1 MEEITDRT
9 SSINALYQDEP
20 GDGYNVTNLEFSK
33 KNQPNQNSKDVIFH
47 FPAILKETP
56 HRESILRICPTADSN
71 FMLMGQDGL
80 ISFWSSNLMFV
91 KSRSLFVQEK
101 SRKVKWIADF
111 ILINQYNKFLIGTCD
126 REIRM
131 YELSNFEPYCQIIG
145 LQSVPLRLDYSSTG
159 NNECVIVYGDDQG
172 CVNIL
177 LMSMMGESLRNWTKG
192 PIVDGIPSI
201 TIEKLAS
208 PGLISYIRWKA
219 HNDWVTEIK
228 YIRSI
233 NKVISSCNEETTALV
248 VGCVIGT
255 KSSQQKMKE
264 IQDAVHNMGRH
275 VQTGKNVLQRRL
287 SCDEAIFLISK
298 GAKTFDFCKEKNLLV
313 TGGLDRIIRMWNPN
327 FPGRPIGRLAGH
339 NSPIVF
345 LSIAAGDSRIFSI
358 SVDKIIKVWDIE
370 DQTCLITVKPK
381 DSQIN
386 GDLATCY
393 HSQELKALYIATD
406 SLAQLLLQ
414 SRKELN
420 IGVSH
425 KKPILC
431 CQYNKLMRQVV
442 TCCEG
447 SDIKVWDLNTGQL
460 VFEFTRA
467 HGDAAITCMTFD
479 ADERRL
485 ITGGRDGCVKKWDY
499 QSGQCIQTLRQAG
512 EKTEEISDCIYAEI
526 YKNGFIISVGWDKKI
541 NVFPDI
547 QGDLYDTQYPSHHWA
562 DDATQKNGH
571 KDDILSVVLCAP
583 NLLATSS
590 YDGEIIIWN
599 FTSGLIFCRLH
610 SPISALPQELSGE
623 NLTVNKLLCIR
634 SRTSCA
640 KTSATVI
647 ASGPRGHIH
656 FWNIFHGGKLLA
668 RFLCSSYKATV
679 SSMSISEDSA
689 MLYAADQHGYIYIF
703 HILHYTLHGPETDPP
718 KTLTRWRAHECS
730 ITSIAL
736 VEEHQLL
743 LTSSMDCSVKLWNIK
758 GEHLGIFGQSKSW
771 NIHSLKSEKHQE
783 ALVKQVP
790 PESRQSLQSDTRT
803 NKKVKNR
810 AEDAQ
815 SLFEVK
821 YQEVAKELEQLDSFV
836 KMRLREHKQKHIEKQ
851 QIYGKLT
858 AYQSLHC
865 HELADISVN
874 IHKPDPAAE
883 LNDLFDI
890 I

>member
-358 SVDKIIKVWDIE
+358 SVDKIIK
-370 DQTCLITVKPK
+370 
-381 DSQIN
+381 
-386 GDLATCY
+386 
-393 HSQELKALYIATD
+393 
-406 SLAQLLLQ
+406 
-414 SRKELN
+414 
-420 IGVSH
+420 
-425 KKPILC
+425 
-431 CQYNKLMRQVV
+431 
-442 TCCEG
+442 
-447 SDIKVWDLNTGQL
+447 DIKVWDLNTGQL